1 VSEKER
7 RLRVQRILLALDAS
21 SSDASML
28 VAAVEL
34 AARFQAELLG
44 LFVEDADLFRLA
56 GESSVR
62 AVDALLATHH
72 NLDSRQIERL
82 LRAQA
87 SRMRRSLM
95 TAAERLDVSVS
106 FRVRRGKVASEVLA
120 EAGEADVLVLGKS
133 GWALVRS
140 RRISPVVRA
149 VLSESPVPTLL
160 LHPGRQLGF
169 PVLVVYDGGP
179 LSNRALDAAVDLA
192 GRDDGRLLI
201 LVLGDGM
208 THAIDLQSHVE
219 QRLEGHEIHA
229 RYNLLTKSN
238 VPKIASIVRM
248 GSGGTLVLPAKSSV
262 LHDEALMGLLDE
274 VDVPVLL
281 VR

>member
-1 VSEKER
+1 
-7 RLRVQRILLALDAS
+7 
-21 SSDASML
+21 M
-28 VAAVEL
+28 
-34 AARFQAELLG
+34 
-44 LFVEDADLFRLA
+44 
-56 GESSVR
+56 
-62 AVDALLATHH
+62 
-72 NLDSRQIERL
+72 
-82 LRAQA
+82 
-87 SRMRRSLM
+87 
-95 TAAERLDVSVS
+95 SVS
-106 FRVRRGKVASEVLA
+106 FRVRRGEIASEVLA
-120 EAGEADVLVLGKS
+120 EAEEADVLVLGKS

-149 VLSESPVPTLL
+149 VLFESPVPILL
-160 LHPGRQLGF
+160 LHPGMQLGF

-192 GRDDGRLLI
+192 GRDDGRLLV

-219 QRLEGHEIHA
+219 QRLEGHEVQA

-238 VPKIASIVRM
+238 VSKIASIVQT

-262 LHDEALMGLLDE
+262 LHDEALMSLLDE
-274 VDVPVLL
+274 VNVPVLL